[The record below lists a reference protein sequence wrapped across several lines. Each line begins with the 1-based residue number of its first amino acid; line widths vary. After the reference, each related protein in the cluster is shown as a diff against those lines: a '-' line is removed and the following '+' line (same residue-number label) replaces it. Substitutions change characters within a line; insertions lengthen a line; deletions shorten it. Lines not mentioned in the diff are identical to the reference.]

1 MRTFIAI
8 LLMCAAGLAQAA
20 DKPLYRFVDDK
31 GVVHYTDKP
40 PSKNA
45 KPMQRD
51 KLGKLTTAPVAASS
65 SVSLPA
71 IPRFAVHFDTPTPG
85 QVYHGDAAEIPVA
98 LSVMPGL
105 IRGFGLMLKV
115 DGENVGKKPLR
126 EIHSSLRDLG
136 AGPHTIEAVLMNA
149 RGQELAR
156 SSPLKIQVQPAAV
169 KK

>member
-1 MRTFIAI
+1 MRVFVVI
-8 LLMCAAGLAQAA
+8 LLMCTAGWVQAA
-20 DKPLYRFVDDK
+20 DKPLYRFVDDQ
-31 GVVHYTDKP
+31 GVAHYTDKP

-51 KLGKLTTAPVAASS
+51 KLGKLSTAPVTGSA
-65 SVSLPA
+65 VPLPA
-71 IPRFAVHFDTPTPG
+71 VPRFAVHFDTPTPG
-85 QVYHGDAAEIPVA
+85 QVYHDDAPEIPVA

-105 IRGFGLMLKV
+105 INGFGLMLKV
-115 DGENVGKKPLR
+115 DGENAGKKPLR
-126 EIHSSLRDLG
+126 EIRSSLHGLG

-156 SSPLKIQVQPAAV
+156 SGPLKIHIQPAAV